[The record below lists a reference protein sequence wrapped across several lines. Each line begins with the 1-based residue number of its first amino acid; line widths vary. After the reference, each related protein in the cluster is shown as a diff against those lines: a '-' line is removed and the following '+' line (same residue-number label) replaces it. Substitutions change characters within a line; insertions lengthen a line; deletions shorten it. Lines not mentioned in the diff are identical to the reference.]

1 MQGGPPANEPVLQYG
16 PGSPE
21 RRELRAEIAR
31 QSQAPVHVRLRIGA
45 DALDGEGTVPV
56 RSPHR
61 HAQGLGEAAQASAAD
76 VRSAIAAALEA
87 RSSWAATDLATRA
100 RIFRRAAELLAGP
113 RRQRLNAATLLGQ
126 SKTPYQAEID
136 SACELADFLRF
147 NAYYAERLA
156 DEPLISPEGV
166 NNSLDLRPL
175 DGFVYAV
182 TPFNFTAIAGNL
194 PSVPALLGN
203 TVLWKPSPSALL
215 SAHHIFELFREAGL
229 PPGVINLVPG
239 DAELVTRE
247 VLSHRDFA
255 ALHFTGSSAVF
266 DQLFRRVGE
275 NVAGYRAY
283 PRLVGETGGKDFIVA
298 HSSAELDALAV
309 AIVRGGFEYQ
319 GQKCSAASRVY
330 VPASLWKPLEAK
342 LVETVAQ
349 IRVGDPADFTNFMG
363 AVINQ
368 SAFERIGRYLAM
380 AEKDPACRVVTGG
393 RQSAEDGWFVEP
405 TIVLVT
411 DPGHALMTEEI
422 FGPVVAVYVYA
433 DDRFSE
439 ILSEIDAAT
448 PYALTGAVFAR
459 DAAALAK
466 ADRKLRFA
474 AGNFYVNDKPTGA
487 VVGQQPFGGSRR
499 SGTND
504 KAGAAFNLLR
514 FVSPRVR
521 KVTLEPARDFRY
533 PFLLP
538 D

>member
-1 MQGGPPANEPVLQYG
+1 
-16 PGSPE
+16 
-21 RRELRAEIAR
+21 
-31 QSQAPVHVRLRIGA
+31 VRVSLRIGA
-45 DALDGEGTVPV
+45 DALDGEGTASI
-56 RSPHR
+56 RAPHR
-61 HAQGLGEAAQASAAD
+61 HSLGLGEAALAGVAD
-76 VRSAIAAALEA
+76 VRRAIAAALEA
-87 RSSWAATDLATRA
+87 RSSWVATDLATRA
-100 RIFRRAAELLAGP
+100 GIFRRAADLLSGP

-126 SKTPYQAEID
+126 SKTPHQAEID
-136 SACELADFLRF
+136 AACELADFLRF
-147 NAYYAERLA
+147 NAHYAERLA
-156 DEPLISPEGV
+156 AEPLISPEGV

-203 TVLWKPSPSALL
+203 TVVWKPSPSALL
-215 SAHHIFELFREAGL
+215 SAHHLFELFQEAGL
-229 PPGVINLVPG
+229 PPGVLNLVPG

-247 VLSHRDFA
+247 VLSHREFA
-255 ALHFTGSSAVF
+255 ALHFTGSTAVF
-266 DQLFRRVGE
+266 DQLYRRVGE

-298 HSSAELDALAV
+298 HSSADLEALAV

-330 VPASLWKPLEAK
+330 VPVSLWKSLEAR
-342 LVETVAQ
+342 LVEIVAQ

-363 AVINQ
+363 AVINRD
-368 SAFERIGRYLAM
+368 AFQRIERYLAL
-380 AEKDPACRVVTGG
+380 AEKDPECRIVTGG
-393 RQSAEDGWFVEP
+393 RGHAEEGWFVEP
-405 TIVLVT
+405 TIVLCN
-411 DPGHALMTEEI
+411 DPGHPLMTEEI
-422 FGPVVAVYVYA
+422 FGPVVGIHVYP

-439 ILSEIDAAT
+439 ILAEIDAAT

-459 DAAALAK
+459 DAAALAR

>member
-1 MQGGPPANEPVLQYG
+1 VQGGLPKNEPVLQYG

-21 RRELRAEIAR
+21 RGELRAEVSR
-31 QSQAPVHVRLRIGA
+31 QSRAPVQIRLRIG
-45 DALDGEGTVPV
+45 DAESDGAEPLPV
-56 RSPHR
+56 RAPHR
-61 HAQGLGEAAQASAAD
+61 HTLSLGEAAQASSAD
-76 VRSAIAAALEA
+76 VQRAIAAALEA
-87 RSSWAATDLATRA
+87 RADWAATDLATRA
-100 RIFRRAAELLAGP
+100 AIFRRAADLLSGP

-126 SKTPYQAEID
+126 SKTPHQAEID
-136 SACELADFLRF
+136 AACELADFLRF
-147 NAYYAERLA
+147 NAHYAERLA
-156 DEPLISPEGV
+156 EEPLISPEGV

-194 PSVPALLGN
+194 PSAPALLGN
-203 TVLWKPSPSALL
+203 TVVWKPSPAALL
-215 SAHHIFELFREAGL
+215 AAHHVFELFREAGL

-247 VLSHRDFA
+247 VLRHRDFA

-266 DQLFRRVGE
+266 DQLYRRVGE

-298 HSSAELDALAV
+298 HSSADLDALAV

-330 VPASLWKPLEAK
+330 VPASLWGALEARLSE
-342 LVETVAQ
+342 LVAE
-349 IRVGDPADFTNFMG
+349 IRVGDPADFSNFMG

-368 SAFERIGRYLAM
+368 AAFERIGRYLTLAG
-380 AEKDPACRVVTGG
+380 KDPKCRVVTGG
-393 RQSAEDGWFVEP
+393 RADSREGWFVEP
-405 TIVLVT
+405 TIIAVEE
-411 DPGHALMTEEI
+411 PGHPLMTEEI
-422 FGPVVAVYVYA
+422 FGPVVGLYVYP
-433 DDRFSE
+433 DDRYGE
-439 ILSEIDAAT
+439 ILSEIDSAT

-459 DAAALAK
+459 DAAALAR